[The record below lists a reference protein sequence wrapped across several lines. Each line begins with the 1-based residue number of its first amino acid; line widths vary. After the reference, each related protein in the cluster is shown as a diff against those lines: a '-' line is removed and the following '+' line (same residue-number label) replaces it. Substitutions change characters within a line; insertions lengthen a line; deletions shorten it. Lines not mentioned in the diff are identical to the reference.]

1 MKNRKKLSNPVSF
14 QETHYEKEEYASKKP
29 KNKKKNLATS
39 RLCETI
45 TEKRG
50 NKDLKSFVEK
60 V

>member
-1 MKNRKKLSNPVSF
+1 MKNRKKLSIPVSF
-14 QETHYEKEEYASKKP
+14 QETHSKKEENTSKKP

-45 TEKRG
+45 KARNEEIR
-50 NKDLKSFVEK
+50 LKSFVEK